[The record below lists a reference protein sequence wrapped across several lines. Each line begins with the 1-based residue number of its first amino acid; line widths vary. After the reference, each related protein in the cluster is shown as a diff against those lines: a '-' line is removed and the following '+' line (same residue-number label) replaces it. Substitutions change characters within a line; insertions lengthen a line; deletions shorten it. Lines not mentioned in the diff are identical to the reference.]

1 MPHPIGDTLGSAQP
15 LPRVCHNLQSP
26 GDFGDALPGND
37 GPIHILSPL
46 IDFDVD
52 LDLDTGAATGE
63 SEDNSAPRDLELDI
77 DFHVDLEVDTGAA
90 TGESEDNSAPLDL
103 ELDTES
109 IVACDSFNDDAL
121 MSTPA

>member
-1 MPHPIGDTLGSAQP
+1 M
-15 LPRVCHNLQSP
+15 CHNLQSP

-63 SEDNSAPRDLELDI
+63 SEDNSAP
-77 DFHVDLEVDTGAA
+77 
-90 TGESEDNSAPLDL
+90 LDL

-109 IVACDSFNDDAL
+109 IVACDSFDDDAL